1 MDNFDDAMYEDDEF
15 AEKIVNPSQPSS
27 EPPQSGD
34 NQPPVDE
41 PPSQPSQQANQ
52 EDDITAEVLRLK
64 GIKDPNKIKFEDTS
78 GAVVERAWDSLSRD
92 EQIRILGDVKE
103 EAPANI
109 HDQLD
114 DSEIDLINSIRNS
127 GMNVQDYLN
136 SITPTVQAQ
145 SDSPQIDK
153 MSDEDLYAFDILNKV
168 GSDNITDEELDAAI
182 EQAKSNDKL
191 FKKTVEGLR
200 ADYLRREQENQER
213 LVNEQQFAQQQR
225 YNAFANVV
233 NGEIANFDSFGG
245 QDLRLSNDE
254 KDELHDFMLN
264 LDENGVSALGKSLQ
278 NPQVLT
284 QVAFWLLNGD
294 KVMEEMQKQT
304 KDAYTRGYNAGKGG
318 ANLTNSFKSKLVHRK
333 PQPQSKQDYNWD
345 EDWD

>member
-1 MDNFDDAMYEDDEF
+1 MESNFDDTMFEVDEF
-15 AEKIVNPSQPSS
+15 DETPTPEKQ
-27 EPPQSGD
+27 EPDPKPEKEG
-34 NQPPVDE
+34 NQETP
-41 PPSQPSQQANQ
+41 PPSEGDQ
-52 EDDITAEVLRLK
+52 EDDLTTEVLKLR
-64 GIKDPNKIKFEDTS
+64 GISNPDKIKFEDES
-78 GAVVERAWDSLSRD
+78 GAITERSWDSLTKE
-92 EQIRILGDVKE
+92 EQINIL
-103 EAPANI
+103 A
-109 HDQLD
+109 DQREDQGTNNDLAED
-114 DSEIDLINSIRNS
+114 ELELINSIRNS
-127 GMNVQDYLN
+127 GMSVQDYIQT
-136 SITPTVQAQ
+136 ITPQINQ
-145 SDSPQIDK
+145 PQDTNQFDA

-200 ADYLRREQENQER
+200 ADYLKREQENQER
-213 LVNEQQFAQQQR
+213 LINEQQFAQQQR

-233 NGEIANFDSFGG
+233 NGEIANFNSFGG

-278 NPQVLT
+278 NPQILT

-318 ANLTNSFKSKLVHRK
+318 ANLNNGFKSKLVHRK
-333 PQPQSKQDYNWD
+333 PQPQSKQNYNWD

>member
-1 MDNFDDAMYEDDEF
+1 MDNFDDKMFEEDEF
-15 AEKIVNPSQPSS
+15 AEDTTVQPSNNS
-27 EPPQSGD
+27 QEPPKQD
-34 NQPPVDE
+34 EPPVT
-41 PPSQPSQQANQ
+41 PPSQPNQQTNE

-64 GIKDPNKIKFEDTS
+64 GISDPNKIKFEDTS

-103 EAPANI
+103 EAPVDI

-114 DSEIDLINSIRNS
+114 DSEINLINSIRNS
-127 GMNVQDYLN
+127 GMSVQDYLN
-136 SITPTVQAQ
+136 SITPTIQET
-145 SDSPQIDK
+145 SPQIDK

-168 GSDNITDEELDAAI
+168 GSDNITDEELDEAI

-200 ADYLRREQENQER
+200 ADYLKKEQENQER
-213 LVNEQQFAQQQR
+213 LANQQQYAQQQR

-233 NGEIANFDSFGG
+233 NGEIANFNSFGG

-318 ANLTNSFKSKLVHRK
+318 TNLTNSLKSKLVHRK
-333 PQPQSKQDYNWD
+333 PQTQSKQDFNWD

>member
-1 MDNFDDAMYEDDEF
+1 M
-15 AEKIVNPSQPSS
+15 S
-27 EPPQSGD
+27 
-34 NQPPVDE
+34 
-41 PPSQPSQQANQ
+41 
-52 EDDITAEVLRLK
+52 
-64 GIKDPNKIKFEDTS
+64 
-78 GAVVERAWDSLSRD
+78 
-92 EQIRILGDVKE
+92 
-103 EAPANI
+103 
-109 HDQLD
+109 
-114 DSEIDLINSIRNS
+114 
-127 GMNVQDYLN
+127 VQDYLN
-136 SITPTVQAQ
+136 SITPNVQAYPN
-145 SDSPQIDK
+145 SPQIDE

-168 GSDNITDEELDAAI
+168 GSDNITDEELDEAI

-200 ADYLRREQENQER
+200 ADYLKREQENQER
-213 LVNEQQFAQQQR
+213 LINEQQFAQQQR

-233 NGEIANFDSFGG
+233 NGEIANFNSFGG

-278 NPQVLT
+278 NPQILT

-318 ANLTNSFKSKLVHRK
+318 ANLNNGFKSKLVHRK
-333 PQPQSKQDYNWD
+333 PQPQSKQNYNWD

>member
-1 MDNFDDAMYEDDEF
+1 M
-15 AEKIVNPSQPSS
+15 S
-27 EPPQSGD
+27 
-34 NQPPVDE
+34 
-41 PPSQPSQQANQ
+41 
-52 EDDITAEVLRLK
+52 
-64 GIKDPNKIKFEDTS
+64 
-78 GAVVERAWDSLSRD
+78 
-92 EQIRILGDVKE
+92 
-103 EAPANI
+103 
-109 HDQLD
+109 
-114 DSEIDLINSIRNS
+114 
-127 GMNVQDYLN
+127 VQDYIQT
-136 SITPTVQAQ
+136 ITPQINQ
-145 SDSPQIDK
+145 PQDTNQFDA

-200 ADYLRREQENQER
+200 ADYLKREQENQER
-213 LVNEQQFAQQQR
+213 LINEQQFAQQQR

-233 NGEIANFDSFGG
+233 NGEIANFNSFGG

-278 NPQVLT
+278 NPQILT

-318 ANLTNSFKSKLVHRK
+318 ANLNNGFKSKLVHRK
-333 PQPQSKQDYNWD
+333 PQPQSKQNYNWD